1 MIFGKLK
8 MTSVQLPMTAAL
20 SAGIDPDRAHSPCSC
35 LLATGRR
42 SCTFLTKE
50 NSMNAPQKFNDANP
64 AAEKMYTDLP
74 RPPVFATA
82 GEERRHRKQRLAASF
97 RLFSKF
103 GFDEGVV
110 GHITAR
116 DPEFTDTFW
125 VNPFGLHF
133 SLIKASDLIRVGHDG
148 KVVEGNRPVNAAAFA
163 IHSRVHAARPDS
175 VGAAH
180 SHSTYGRAFAAL
192 GRKLD
197 PISQDVCAF
206 YNDHALYDDYGGVAV
221 DLDEGQQIAKALGP
235 HKAAI
240 LQNHGLLTVGQTVD
254 EAAWWFIT
262 MDRSCQV
269 QLMAEAAAAHS
280 GQALKMISEKSA
292 QQAYQII
299 GSPFGGWFQFQSLY
313 ARILKEQPDFLD

>member
-1 MIFGKLK
+1 
-8 MTSVQLPMTAAL
+8 
-20 SAGIDPDRAHSPCSC
+20 
-35 LLATGRR
+35 
-42 SCTFLTKE
+42 
-50 NSMNAPQKFNDANP
+50 MNAPMKIVGAAQPSDNGVL
-64 AAEKMYTDLP
+64 AEKMYADLP
-74 RPPVFATA
+74 RPPVFSDVN
-82 GEERRHRKQRLAASF
+82 EERLHRKRRLAASF

-133 SLIKASDLIRVGHDG
+133 SLIKVSDLIRVGHDG
-148 KVVEGNRPVNAAAFA
+148 KVVEGGRPVNAAAFA

-180 SHSTYGRAFAAL
+180 AHSTYGRAFAAL
-192 GRKLD
+192 GRELE

-206 YNDHALYDDYGGVAV
+206 YNDHALYADYGGVAV
-221 DLDEGQQIAKALGP
+221 ELDEGQRIAEALGSR
-235 HKAAI
+235 KAAI
-240 LQNHGLLTVGQTVD
+240 LQNHGLLTVGQSVD

-262 MDRSCQV
+262 MERSCQV
-269 QLMAEAAAAHS
+269 QLLAEAAAARTGES
-280 GQALKMISEKSA
+280 LKTISEKSA
-292 QQAYQII
+292 RQAYDIV
-299 GSPFGGWFQFQSLY
+299 GSAFTGWFQFQSLY